1 MEIDKIIR
9 DLSDDMDDSRFFA
22 AWEEMSKESFLVV
35 PSQIFTK
42 FIVDIV
48 YDFYKKFNEY
58 RNRDNKYPLYY
69 MVMDVTTVHITF
81 ERRDQVTF
89 SKHDWLRGIE
99 DGDDVLYEGFKG
111 TMNVYVK
118 PLKCTIRFDVTFDN
132 DRECFVV
139 EDTRHEITGDDFF
152 GSFMPKSYMFE
163 FDNVLLE
170 IKSTDVFHKVKQ
182 GTYEEYKYKL
192 GE

>member
-1 MEIDKIIR
+1 MTEEQIIR
-9 DLSDDMDDSRFFA
+9 DLSNNKDESRFFA
-22 AWEEMSKESFLVV
+22 AWEEMSKESFLVT

-42 FIVDIV
+42 FIVGIV
-48 YDFYKKFNEY
+48 GDFYKKFHEHSD
-58 RNRDNKYPLYY
+58 RDHRYPLYY
-69 MVMDVTTVHITF
+69 MVMDVATVYITF

-89 SKHDWLRGIE
+89 SKHDWLVGIE
-99 DGDDVLYEGFKG
+99 DEEPVLYEGFKG

-132 DRECFVV
+132 DREHFVT
-139 EDTRHEITGDDFF
+139 EDTREEITGDDFF
-152 GSFMPKSYMFE
+152 RSFMPKSYMFE

-182 GTYEEYKYKL
+182 GIYEEYKFKL